1 MNWGIIIFLLIIL
14 VAILLRARRRP
25 SWRHAP
31 QTPQQA
37 PQGGATPAPVYSGQR
52 QKTSRSLAFVL
63 TTLGV
68 LVIIFCFWFLLGVGG
83 IVKYLFF
90 TPSSPATSS
99 SGPVVVTD
107 VLVLVGECVM
117 PCSLPIPEGRFKV
130 RTDGDPFRAKF
141 KGVGH
146 WVDYPGKGDFHAPD
160 GVEVGEAQFA
170 SRDEKNLHVRV
181 QVYRIVTVRR

>member
-1 MNWGIIIFLLIIL
+1 MVILGITVFLLIVII
-14 VAILLRARRRP
+14 AIVLRAGWRR
-25 SWRHAP
+25 
-31 QTPQQA
+31 TPQQA
-37 PQGGATPAPVYSGQR
+37 PQGSGVPAQAHGGQE
-52 QKTSRSLAFVL
+52 KTSRSLAFVL

-68 LVIIFCFWFLLGVGG
+68 LSIIFCFWVLLGVGG
-83 IVKYLFF
+83 LVKYLFF